1 MSRWGKYGP
10 GGQLWAEVQGREH
23 EWYRGDVVDRLLLKV
38 TAPVAKIEEIGILVT
53 IKHEK

>member
-23 EWYRGDVVDRLLLKV
+23 EWYNGDVVDRLLLKV
-38 TAPVAKIEEIGILVT
+38 TATEAKHEKIGILAI
-53 IKHEK
+53 IK